1 MPSQTYTFSTAQPL
15 TLRLRNPA
23 GDVEITASDT
33 TETTVE
39 VIPRGHSAQDPA
51 ERTRVELSADGTRLD
66 VEAPERRFGSTAKL
80 GMIVQLPAG
89 SRVDVGTASAD
100 LVCHG
105 RLGRLDA
112 ATASGDIAADEIDG
126 NAGIK
131 TASGDVVVGGVSGDV
146 DCKTASGDLRLGS
159 AGGNCRSMS
168 ASGNVELG
176 ACGGEVS
183 ARTASGDVAVRQVE
197 RGSVQISTMSGDVK
211 VGVRRG
217 VTVWL
222 DLSTMSGRTRS
233 DLEHQDTPPSD
244 DSAVL
249 SISVR
254 TMSGDIALQ
263 RSNLPSQSHSEGAQ
277 S

>member
-39 VIPRGHSAQDPA
+39 VIPRGHSAQDA
-51 ERTRVELSADGTRLD
+51 TERTRVELSADGTRLD

-112 ATASGDIAADEIDG
+112 ATASG
-126 NAGIK
+126 
-131 TASGDVVVGGVSGDV
+131 TSP
-146 DCKTASGDLRLGS
+146 
-159 AGGNCRSMS
+159 
-168 ASGNVELG
+168 
-176 ACGGEVS
+176 
-183 ARTASGDVAVRQVE
+183 
-197 RGSVQISTMSGDVK
+197 
-211 VGVRRG
+211 
-217 VTVWL
+217 
-222 DLSTMSGRTRS
+222 RTRS
-233 DLEHQDTPPSD
+233 TGTPGSRPP
-244 DSAVL
+244 VE
-249 SISVR
+249 
-254 TMSGDIALQ
+254 TWWSG
-263 RSNLPSQSHSEGAQ
+263 G
-277 S
+277 